1 MKFLKEYITFFFLFF
16 VFQLMESQV
25 KSLGFPEIRNFKRT
39 EYKGETQNWNI
50 DQDQNGNMYFANNSG
65 GTLVV
70 SDLNDLLEEDDVIVG
85 DYSNATYTINTVD
98 LNPLKTV
105 AIVTVPDPVSANSD
119 EDFGFTET
127 ITEFPSTLT

>member
-1 MKFLKEYITFFFLFF
+1 MIASPVPKCLRMSASLR
-16 VFQLMESQV
+16 V
-25 KSLGFPEIRNFKRT
+25 KDSPV
-39 EYKGETQNWNI
+39 
-50 DQDQNGNMYFANNSG
+50 NGKVVYFANNSV

-70 SDLNDLLEEDDVIVG
+70 SNMTGLIAENDIVVG

-119 EDFGFTET
+119 DDFGFSET

>member
-1 MKFLKEYITFFFLFF
+1 MPPKTSSDKNKTGT
-16 VFQLMESQV
+16 VV
-25 KSLGFPEIRNFKRT
+25 
-39 EYKGETQNWNI
+39 
-50 DQDQNGNMYFANNSG
+50 YFANNSL
-65 GTLVV
+65 GTLIV
-70 SDLNDLLEEDDVIVG
+70 SDLNELLEEDDVIVG

-105 AIVTVPDPVSANSD
+105 AIITVPDPVSANSD

>member
-1 MKFLKEYITFFFLFF
+1 M
-16 VFQLMESQV
+16 
-25 KSLGFPEIRNFKRT
+25 
-39 EYKGETQNWNI
+39 
-50 DQDQNGNMYFANNSG
+50 
-65 GTLVV
+65 